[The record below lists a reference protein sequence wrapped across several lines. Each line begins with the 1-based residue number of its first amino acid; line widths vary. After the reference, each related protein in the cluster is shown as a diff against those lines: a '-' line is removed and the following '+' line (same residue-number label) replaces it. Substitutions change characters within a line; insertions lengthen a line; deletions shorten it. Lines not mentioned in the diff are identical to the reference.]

1 MMVLI
6 EREMTMTDLGRFV
19 QGALSHGLGQLR
31 LELGNDAG
39 RLILSNE

>member
-1 MMVLI
+1 MMILI
-6 EREMTMTDLGRFV
+6 EREIKMTDLGGFV
-19 QGALSHGLGQLR
+19 QGALGHGLGQLR